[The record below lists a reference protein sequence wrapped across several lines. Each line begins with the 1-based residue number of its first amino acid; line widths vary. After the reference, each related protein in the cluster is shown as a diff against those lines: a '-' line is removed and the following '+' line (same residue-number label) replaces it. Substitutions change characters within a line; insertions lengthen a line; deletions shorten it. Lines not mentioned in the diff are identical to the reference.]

1 MSFKHGER
9 VAHTLVRTPL
19 TDNGNESKRK
29 TPYFYPPSHD
39 NRSRRQ
45 PNIILNDDILFG
57 EIPRDTSVTHCC
69 YVARGED
76 THRCDDQSRD
86 CCRLPGQTLPGV

>member
-1 MSFKHGER
+1 MVRIDNIGGQVMSFKHGDRQAMEMIVRER
-9 VAHTLVRTPL
+9 PL
-19 TDNGNESKRK
+19 T
-29 TPYFYPPSHD
+29 YPPSHD

-57 EIPRDTSVTHCC
+57 EIPRDTPVTHCC

-86 CCRLPGQTLPGV
+86 CLLPG